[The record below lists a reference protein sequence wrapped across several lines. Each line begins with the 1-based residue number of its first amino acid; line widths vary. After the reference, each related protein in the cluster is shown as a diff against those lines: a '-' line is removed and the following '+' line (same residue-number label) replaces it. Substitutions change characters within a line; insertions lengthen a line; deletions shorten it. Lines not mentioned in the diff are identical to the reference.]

1 MSSPITKTDLE
12 FLKRFSM
19 LIGVLALMALAFILL
34 ALYIYGKHPAATSPG
49 AGKVVAD
56 RIAPVGDS
64 YAGETGRAAM
74 LAAEEARK
82 KAAAAQVAYGGT
94 TDGKVIYDQLC
105 GACHKSGVSGAP
117 KMDDKADWAP
127 RVAQGVDTLVKHAT
141 EGFTGKKGVMPA
153 RGGNPSLND
162 EQVKAT
168 VHWMIDQVK

>member
-19 LIGVLALMALAFILL
+19 LIGVLSLIALAFIVL
-34 ALYIYGKHPAATSPG
+34 AHYIYSNHPASTNPNAEKIAT
-49 AGKVVAD
+49 D
-56 RIAPVGDS
+56 RLAPVGDS
-64 YAGETGRAAM
+64 YAGDTGRAAM

-94 TDGKVIYDQLC
+94 TDGKVIYDSLC
-105 GACHKSGVSGAP
+105 GACHKSGAGGAP
-117 KMDDKADWAP
+117 RLDDKANWAP
-127 RVAQGVDTLVKHAT
+127 RVAQGVDTLIKHAT
-141 EGFTGKKGVMPA
+141 EGFTGKAGVMPP

>member
-19 LIGVLALMALAFILL
+19 LIGVLAVMALAFILL
-34 ALYIYGKHPAATSPG
+34 ALYIYGKNPAAVSPD
-49 AGKVVAD
+49 AGKAVAE
-56 RIAPVGDS
+56 RLAPVGQS

-94 TDGKVIYDQLC
+94 TDGKVIYDNLC
-105 GACHKSGVSGAP
+105 GACHKSGAGGAP
-117 KMDDKADWAP
+117 RMDDKAAWAP
-127 RVAQGVDTLVKHAT
+127 RVAQGADTMIKHAI
-141 EGFTGKKGVMPA
+141 EGFTGKTGVMPA

-168 VHWMIDQVK
+168 VHWMLDQVK

>member
-19 LIGVLALMALAFILL
+19 LIGVLSLIAVAFILL
-34 ALYIYGKHPAATSPG
+34 AHYIYSTHPASTNPNAEQ
-49 AGKVVAD
+49 VVSD
-56 RIAPVGDS
+56 RLAPVGES
-64 YAGETGRAAM
+64 YAGDTGRAAM

-94 TDGKVIYDQLC
+94 TDGQVIYDSLC
-105 GACHKSGVSGAP
+105 GACHKSGAGGAP
-117 KMDDKADWAP
+117 RLDDKANWAP
-127 RVAQGVDTLVKHAT
+127 RIAQGVDTLIKHAT
-141 EGFTGKKGVMPA
+141 EGFTGKAGVMPP

>member
-1 MSSPITKTDLE
+1 VSSPITKTDLE

-19 LIGVLALMALAFILL
+19 LIGVLSLIAVAFILL
-34 ALYIYGKHPAATSPG
+34 AYHIYSGHPASTNPN
-49 AGKVVAD
+49 AGQVVTD
-56 RIAPVGDS
+56 RLAPVGES
-64 YAGETGRAAM
+64 YAGDTGRAAM

-94 TDGKVIYDQLC
+94 TDGQVIYDSLC
-105 GACHKSGVSGAP
+105 GACHKSGAGGAP
-117 KMDDKADWAP
+117 RLDDKASWAP
-127 RVAQGVDTLVKHAT
+127 RVAQGVDTLIKHAT
-141 EGFTGKKGVMPA
+141 EGFTGKAGVMPA

>member
-19 LIGVLALMALAFILL
+19 LIGVLAVMALAFILL
-34 ALYIYGKHPAATSPG
+34 ALYIYDKNPPAASPT
-49 AGKVVAD
+49 ACKAVED
-56 RIAPVGDS
+56 RLAPVGAS

-94 TDGKVIYDQLC
+94 TDGKVIYDNLC
-105 GACHKSGVSGAP
+105 GACHKSGAGGAP
-117 KMDDKADWAP
+117 RMDDKANWAP
-127 RVAQGVDTLVKHAT
+127 RIAQGADTMIKHAI
-141 EGFTGKKGVMPA
+141 EGFTGKAGVMPA

-162 EQVKAT
+162 EQMKAT

>member
-19 LIGVLALMALAFILL
+19 LIGVLAVMAVAFILL
-34 ALYIYGKHPAATSPG
+34 ALYIYGKNPAAPSPD
-49 AGKVVAD
+49 AGKAVAE
-56 RIAPVGDS
+56 RLTPVGDS

-74 LAAEEARK
+74 IAAEEARK

-94 TDGKVIYDQLC
+94 TDGKVIYDNLC
-105 GACHKSGVSGAP
+105 GACHNAGAGGAP
-117 KMDDKADWAP
+117 RMDDKAGWGP
-127 RVAQGVDTLVKHAT
+127 RVAQGADTLIKHAI
-141 EGFTGKKGVMPA
+141 EGFTGKAGVMPA
-153 RGGNPSLND
+153 RGGNPALND

>member
-34 ALYIYGKHPAATSPG
+34 AHYIYVKHPAAVSP
-49 AGKVVAD
+49 AADKVVAD
-56 RIAPVGDS
+56 RLAPVGES

-74 LAAEEARK
+74 LAAEEARRK
-82 KAAAAQVAYGGT
+82 EAASRVAYGGT

-105 GACHKSGVSGAP
+105 GACHKSGAGGAP
-117 KMDDKADWAP
+117 LITDKAAWAP
-127 RVAQGVDTLVKHAT
+127 RIAQGADTLIKHAT
-141 EGFTGKKGVMPA
+141 EGFTGKAGIMPA

-162 EQVKAT
+162 EQVKAS

>member
-1 MSSPITKTDLE
+1 VSSPITKTDLE

-34 ALYIYGKHPAATSPG
+34 AHYIYAKHPAAVSP
-49 AGKVVAD
+49 AADKVVAD
-56 RIAPVGDS
+56 RLAPVGAS

-82 KAAAAQVAYGGT
+82 KEAASRVAYGGT

-105 GACHKSGVSGAP
+105 GACHKSGAGGSP
-117 KMDDKADWAP
+117 RLDDKAAWAP
-127 RVAQGVDTLVKHAT
+127 RLAQGADTLIKHAT
-141 EGFTGKKGVMPA
+141 EGFTGKSGIMPA

-162 EQVKAT
+162 EQVKAS

>member
-34 ALYIYGKHPAATSPG
+34 ALYIYAKHPAAKSPD
-49 AGKVVAD
+49 AGKAVTE

-64 YAGETGRAAM
+64 YAGDTGRAAM

-105 GACHKSGVSGAP
+105 GACHKAGISGAP
-117 KMDDKADWAP
+117 KLDDKADWAP
-127 RVAQGVDTLVKHAT
+127 RLAQGVDTLIKHAT

-162 EQVKAT
+162 EQIKAT
-168 VHWMIDQVK
+168 VHWMIEQTK